1 MLKLISPTEL
11 QFPDGAETRH
21 DFGLIKQTLSYEDK
35 RASYEYLK
43 WRKMQKQDDIFIKNG
58 GAGYRNWFV
67 AKYGRLALDQK
78 VKELSDKRYCSC
90 LYKKGEHYYTYS
102 GLQSVLQQI
111 SLNYALV
118 EESKFVTP
126 DDWRLIPWAK
136 TPHTPR
142 WYQTKAVDLLCPE
155 DGSRTHGAVSI
166 GTGLGKSLIMA
177 MLVKRTGLETIV
189 VVPTLSIANQMLKDF
204 SDWFGKG
211 KVGQFFDG
219 KKQSDKHIV
228 IAVSK
233 SLMNV
238 KKDTKDWDNIF
249 NRMMVLCDESHT
261 CPPDS
266 LASVMFGLLQ
276 DIPYRYFFSGT
287 QFRNDGLGLLLQGI
301 TGDVVFEMS
310 VEQGIKEGFLSPL
323 RFFQWRITS
332 DSDLKCDDIIK
343 MNKVHLQQN
352 DKIYKHAAN
361 LINRA
366 VKEKNR
372 KVLVLVDGIGQFKR
386 LLDGGLQVKAGFA
399 HGGVTKDNK
408 SEVPPEFWK
417 SAPMALVEAFDKNEF
432 PVLVGTSCI
441 GMGTDVKSADFIV
454 SICGLTSE
462 IEVSQGAGRGTR
474 LFPGKTDCQYHDYW
488 VTNIDAMDRHAKKRK
503 DIFESIYGQCKVLE
517 AT

>member
-1 MLKLISPTEL
+1 LLKLISPTEL
-11 QFPDGAETRH
+11 QFPEGIETRH
-21 DFGLIKQTLSYEDK
+21 DFGLLKQSLSYEDK
-35 RASYEYLK
+35 RISYEYLK
-43 WRKMQKQDDIFIKNG
+43 WRKLQKQDDIFIKNG
-58 GAGYRNWFV
+58 GTGYRNWFV
-67 AKYGRLALDQK
+67 NKYGRTALDQK

-90 LYKKGEHYYTYS
+90 LYKNGEHYYTYS
-102 GLQSVLQQI
+102 GLQSVLAKL
-111 SLNYALV
+111 SLNFALV
-118 EESKFVTP
+118 EDPRFVSP
-126 DDWRLIPWAK
+126 EDWKLIPWAK

-142 WYQTKAVDLLCPE
+142 WYQTKAVELLCPE

-177 MLVKRTGLETIV
+177 MLVKRVGLEAII

-204 SDWFGKG
+204 SNWFGKG

-219 KKQSDKHIV
+219 KKQSDRHIV

-266 LASVMFGLLQ
+266 LASVMFGLLK

-323 RFFQWRITS
+323 KFFQWRITS
-332 DSDLKCDDIIK
+332 DSSLKCDDIIK

-352 DKIYKHAAN
+352 GKIYKHAAN

-372 KVLVLVDGIGQFKR
+372 KVLVLVDTVDQYQM
-386 LLDGGLQVKAGFA
+386 LLNGGLAVDSRFA
-399 HGGVTKDNK
+399 HGPLSDNK
-408 SEVPPEFWK
+408 DTVPQSQWK
-417 SAPMALVEAFDKNEF
+417 AFDKNEF
-432 PVLVGTSCI
+432 PVLVGTGCI
-441 GMGTDVKSADFIV
+441 SMGTDVKSADFLVNIV
-454 SICGLTSE
+454 GLTSE
-462 IEVSQGAGRGTR
+462 IEVSQGVGRGTR
-474 LFPGKTDCQYHDYW
+474 LFPGKVDCQYHDYW

-503 DIFESIYGQCKVLE
+503 KIFESIYGQCKVLE
-517 AT
+517 A